1 MDTDPNSLHD
11 WPSLFGSLHRIPTFK
26 IMETGLL
33 IQYIIIFILFVGAVY
48 FVVRSFIPN
57 KNKPKAGCG
66 KGCGCDVDLSPK
78 K

>member
-1 MDTDPNSLHD
+1 M
-11 WPSLFGSLHRIPTFK
+11 
-26 IMETGLL
+26 
-33 IQYIIIFILFVGAVY
+33 QYIIIFILFVGAVY